1 MYKQIVTITM
11 NTNDLIKLSNGDI
24 GTIVYYQDNENMV
37 VETTNKLIFII
48 NNLFEEYKKR

>member
-1 MYKQIVTITM
+1 M